1 MPLTLTIATYKNQP
15 PAQATSQRFDGT
27 VITLGRAADAD
38 WALPD
43 PEQHL
48 SKKHCTIQLQGG
60 QYSVTDTST
69 NGLYLNRSP
78 QPLGRGQ
85 SAPLK
90 SGDRLGL
97 GDYEIVVGIET
108 GMEAPAGFGETPF
121 QPFGAGTGSGFG
133 ESDPFGLGAQQSPF
147 DSGQGGVNPFGAPQA
162 GGFGS
167 GGDPFAPA
175 PGGAF
180 GGDGGGFGAPPP
192 NAGSP
197 LIPADFGAAFPPD
210 PALAPPLPGAGTAPL
225 IPEGHDFLGGG
236 GATPA
241 LEPWQQQFSQPDHTP
256 AQNAFFKP
264 PEVAAPAIPENWDAV
279 FSAPAG
285 STMRNA
291 PVPDVAPVPGGFG
304 VPQAAPGF
312 GVQAAP
318 AGFALPQA
326 PAQTP
331 SPAAMPGSSMAPAGH
346 AMGGAGDG
354 TLLAAFLQ
362 GCGLPPNTIPPE
374 AAPEVMRTLGQTFR
388 ELVGGLRDVLTT
400 RAMIKAEYRVE
411 QTVIRSSNNNPL
423 KFAMD
428 VDQAMAAM
436 VGPPRQGYMP
446 PLKSAHEGFKDM
458 KAHEL
463 ALMAG
468 MQAAV
473 QALFRQFDPEQ
484 LKQRLEK
491 SSSVLSSVLPGA
503 KKAKYWEIYEE
514 QYKQIAREMSEDVR
528 GTFGRAFAEAY
539 EQQSKKL

>member
-1 MPLTLTIATYKNQP
+1 MPLTLTITTYKGQP
-15 PAQATSQRFDGT
+15 PAQAMSQRFEGT
-27 VITLGRAADAD
+27 VFTLGRGAESD
-38 WALPD
+38 WPLPD

-69 NGLYLNRSP
+69 NGLYINRAP

-85 SAPLK
+85 SAPLR

-97 GDYEIVVGIET
+97 GDYELTVRIDIGAET
-108 GMEAPAGFGETPF
+108 AAGFGETPF
-121 QPFGAGTGSGFG
+121 QPFAGAPESGAGGFG
-133 ESDPFGLGAQQSPF
+133 ESDPFALGAQQSPF
-147 DSGQGGVNPFGAPQA
+147 APLPGSADPFSASA
-162 GGFGS
+162 SGGFGS
-167 GGDPFAPA
+167 GGGDPFAVP
-175 PGGAF
+175 PVTPQ
-180 GGDGGGFGAPPP
+180 GGFGRGQEPFAAPADRG
-192 NAGSP
+192 NP
-197 LIPADFGAAFPPD
+197 LIPPDFGAAFPPD
-210 PALAPPLPGAGTAPL
+210 PALAPPLPGSGGGAPL
-225 IPEGHDFLGGG
+225 IPEGHDFLGGAARQAG
-236 GATPA
+236 
-241 LEPWQQQFSQPDHTP
+241 PWQQQFSQPDHIP

-264 PEVAAPAIPENWDAV
+264 PEVSPATIPDNWDAV
-279 FSAPAG
+279 FAAPSEPALSQLAPGGPAPVAPA
-285 STMRNA
+285 A
-291 PVPDVAPVPGGFG
+291 PSGFG
-304 VPQAAPGF
+304 VPRAPATPVAPPPSAAP
-312 GVQAAP
+312 
-318 AGFALPQA
+318 
-326 PAQTP
+326 T
-331 SPAAMPGSSMAPAGH
+331 MAPPPVRPGP
-346 AMGGAGDG
+346 GGDG
-354 TLLAAFLQ
+354 AILAAFLQ
-362 GCGLPPNTIPPE
+362 GCGLPPNAIPPD
-374 AAPEVMRTLGQTFR
+374 AAPEMMRALGQTFR

-428 VDQAMAAM
+428 VDQAMAALT
-436 VGPPRQGYMP
+436 GPPRQGYMP
-446 PLKSAHEGFKDM
+446 ALKAAQEGFKDM

-491 SSSVLSSVLPGA
+491 SGSVLNSLVPGA
-503 KKAKYWEIYEE
+503 KKAKYWEIYEQ

>member
-1 MPLTLTIATYKNQP
+1 MPVTLTVATYKNQP
-15 PAQATSQRFDGT
+15 PAQAMSQRFDAT
-27 VITLGRAADAD
+27 VITLGRGAEAD
-38 WALPD
+38 WPLPD

-60 QYSVTDTST
+60 QYSITDTST
-69 NGLYLNRSP
+69 NGLYLNRSA

-85 SAPLK
+85 SAPLR

-97 GDYEIVVGIET
+97 GDYELVVRIEA
-108 GMEAPAGFGETPF
+108 GAEAAAGFGETPF
-121 QPFGAGTGSGFG
+121 QPFASTPAAGPGGGFG

-147 DSGQGGVNPFGAPQA
+147 
-162 GGFGS
+162 
-167 GGDPFAPA
+167 APA
-175 PGGAF
+175 PGGGDLF
-180 GGDGGGFGAPPP
+180 GAPAGGGFGAPGGDPFAGPP
-192 NAGSP
+192 AAPQGGFGIGAAPFGAPAAPARDP
-197 LIPADFGAAFPPD
+197 LIPPDFGAAFPPD
-210 PALAPPLPGAGTAPL
+210 PALAPPLPGGGGAGPL
-225 IPEGHDFLGGG
+225 IPEGHDFLGG
-236 GATPA
+236 APRPA
-241 LEPWQQQFSQPDHTP
+241 EPWQQQFSQPDHTP

-264 PEVAAPAIPENWDAV
+264 PEVAPPTIPDNWDAV
-279 FSAPAG
+279 FAVPGEPTLRGQRPAAPTAPA
-285 STMRNA
+285 A
-291 PVPDVAPVPGGFG
+291 PGGFG
-304 VPQAAPGF
+304 VPPVQGGF
-312 GVQAAP
+312 GVPPAAP
-318 AGFALPQA
+318 AMPPPRA
-326 PAQTP
+326 PA
-331 SPAAMPGSSMAPAGH
+331 SGAAD
-346 AMGGAGDG
+346 GAV
-354 TLLAAFLQ
+354 LAAFLQ
-362 GCGLPPNTIPPE
+362 GCGLPVNAVPPE
-374 AAPEVMRTLGQTFR
+374 AAAETMRLLGQTFR

-428 VDQAMAAM
+428 VDQAMGAM

-446 PLKSAHEGFKDM
+446 ALKAAQEGFKDM

-473 QALFRQFDPEQ
+473 QALFRQFDPDQ

-491 SSSVLSSVLPGA
+491 SGSVLDSLVPGA
-503 KKAKYWEIYEE
+503 KKAKYWEIYEQ